1 MHGSH
6 EQMRARPGGLSWC
19 KATSSSSV
27 GLRKD
32 FNGGRAEGLLKV
44 DNIVVETRSTEA
56 ERVPTIKSRERIP

>member
-27 GLRKD
+27 GLRNG

-44 DNIVVETRSTEA
+44 DNMVVETRTTEA
-56 ERVPTIKSRERIP
+56 EREYPR